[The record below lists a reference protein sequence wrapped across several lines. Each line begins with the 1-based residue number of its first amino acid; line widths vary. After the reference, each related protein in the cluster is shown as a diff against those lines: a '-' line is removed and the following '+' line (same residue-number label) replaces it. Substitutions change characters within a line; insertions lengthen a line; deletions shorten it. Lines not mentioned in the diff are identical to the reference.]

1 MLLQCLSNTAS
12 VTEVIIIGYSITH
25 DMVCTEYKV
34 LSQSST
40 VVSLSFCT
48 EYQCIGYV
56 QYTEATN
63 SQWYEGVAMRKDMLE
78 VVQRINQ
85 DLSSCKLHISNT
97 KQVHCT
103 PGTDYN
109 AHTVSEKWPPT
120 QQRNTLTCKTK
131 ATQYTIS

>member
-1 MLLQCLSNTAS
+1 MQYMY
-12 VTEVIIIGYSITH
+12 E
-25 DMVCTEYKV
+25 DPKFDKV
-34 LSQSST
+34 LSAKMQH
-40 VVSLSFCT
+40 
-48 EYQCIGYV
+48 
-56 QYTEATN
+56 TEATN

-131 ATQYTIS
+131 ATEYTIS